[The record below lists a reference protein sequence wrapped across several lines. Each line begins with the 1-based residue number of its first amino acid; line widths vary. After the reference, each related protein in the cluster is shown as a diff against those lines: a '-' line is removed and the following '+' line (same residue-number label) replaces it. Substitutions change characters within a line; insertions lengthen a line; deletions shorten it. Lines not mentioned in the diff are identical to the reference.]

1 MSLLLKARDKQ
12 VKIVAVII
20 LLVVIGLMLLYAN
33 TSQSKPTAP
42 TKTVVNQTTTAVL
55 TNTSTTTP
63 TVPSP
68 TSSEYGLS
76 FYVKILKD
84 RKIGKIY
91 YKGIPPFYSIIAR
104 GEISEDKII
113 YLNQTYYYKILS
125 LSKVLEKTNIGLE
138 DITFHYYNPE
148 KPPKGCESYGFNIT
162 SNNNNS
168 IIGNLIITY
177 CSYFHISSNQIYIT
191 GNATSNGIAGII
203 FFKWKQD
210 KIFVFIRASETSKP
224 PVLGDWFLQAVYKK
238 EYTPKEPVA
247 VKILLVN
254 ARPES
259 LVDAYYNKDDRLV
272 GVGLSLPNGTPLT
285 GLKLGNIYLRRKLV
299 YLDAIYDYTWYP
311 TLAGMNRA
319 TLPLGEYVL
328 HINYTIRTR
337 TEDNKLENTTIRYT
351 DKIMVGQQENQS
363 KTIAGL
369 LIVGKHSIILKWVQ
383 TANQNK
389 LNITVTGPGDK
400 ATIKLQIMLSNNTVK
415 NIERQLPINKS
426 TIIKINGEVKAV
438 IAQGTL
444 PGNQTYIMTLPLK
457 Q

>member
-1 MSLLLKARDKQ
+1 MKARDRQ

-33 TSQSKPTAP
+33 TSQNKPAAP
-42 TKTVVNQTTTAVL
+42 TRTVVNQTATAVL
-55 TNTSTTTP
+55 TNTSTTTS

-68 TSSEYGLS
+68 TSSEYNLS

-104 GEISEDKII
+104 GEISGDKII
-113 YLNQTYYYKILS
+113 HLNQTYYYKILS
-125 LSKVLEKTNIGLE
+125 LSKVSEETSIGLE
-138 DITFHYYNPE
+138 DITFHYYKPE
-148 KPPKGCESYGFNIT
+148 KSPKGCESYGFKIT

-168 IIGNLIITY
+168 IIGNLTVTY
-177 CSYFHISSNQIYIT
+177 CSYLYTSSDQIYIT
-191 GNATSNGIAGII
+191 GNATSNGMAGIV

-210 KIFVFIRASETSKP
+210 KVFVFIRTSETSKP

-254 ARPES
+254 ARPKS
-259 LVDAYYNKDDRLV
+259 LVDAYYNKDNRLV
-272 GVGLSLPNGTPLT
+272 GVGLSLPNGTSLT
-285 GLKLGNIYLRRKLV
+285 GLKLGKIYLRRKLV
-299 YLDAIYDYTWYP
+299 YLDAVYDYTWYP

-319 TLPLGEYVL
+319 ALPPGEYIL

-337 TEDNKLENTTIRYT
+337 MGDKLESTTIRYA
-351 DKIMVGQQENQS
+351 DKIIVGQQENQS
-363 KTIAGL
+363 KTIAGV

-383 TANQNK
+383 AVNQSK
-389 LNITVTGPGDK
+389 LNITITGPGDK
-400 ATIKLQIMLSNNTVK
+400 ATIKIQIMLSNNTVK
-415 NIERQLPINKS
+415 NIERQLTINKS